1 MKVKYRSNL
10 VAGIVSILLGG
21 ICWMII
27 PSQIAED
34 YAVTYGIT
42 SKTVPYAVAA
52 LWVIC
57 GFVLVL
63 QSLILK
69 KDDIKVIEVKKE
81 AKALGYMAVILV
93 YALLFKKSFLL
104 STAFLGVATLVFTGT
119 KKKSFYGIILVVV
132 LVLYLLF
139 SKVLHIQMP

>member
-21 ICWMII
+21 ACWMII

-57 GFVLVL
+57 GVVLVV

-69 KDDIKVIEVKKE
+69 KDDVKVIDVKKE
-81 AKALGYMAVILV
+81 GKALGYMAVILV
-93 YALLFKKSFLL
+93 YALLFKKSFLV
-104 STAFLGVATLVFTGT
+104 STAFLGVATLAFTGT
-119 KKKSFYGIILVVV
+119 KRKSFYGIILVVV